1 MFWMILEAILTYPF
15 YFYFEMWKNVS
26 ILIKNLTLFIY
37 GKEED

>member
-1 MFWMILEAILTYPF
+1 MFWTILEAVLTYPF
-15 YFYFEMWKNVS
+15 IFYFEILKNVS

>member
-1 MFWMILEAILTYPF
+1 MFWMSLEAVGRISF
-15 YFYFEMWKNVS
+15 IFIFEIWKNVS